1 MKKYLSYLKHIL
13 IEINFIINNSENLKY
28 EQFIDDEI
36 LKRAF
41 VRSIEIIGEAVKNL
55 PDSIKSKSVDIEWK
69 EIAGMRDRL
78 IHNYFAIDFEI
89 VWDVVQ
95 NEIPTLKEKIEK
107 IINYTKE

>member
-1 MKKYLSYLKHIL
+1 M
-13 IEINFIINNSENLKY
+13 
-28 EQFIDDEI
+28 
-36 LKRAF
+36 
-41 VRSIEIIGEAVKNL
+41 

-107 IINYTKE
+107 IINYTKEWAFYLEDPGYGSITHFFNFL

>member
-13 IEINFIINNSENLKY
+13 IEINFIINNSKDLKY

>member
-1 MKKYLSYLKHIL
+1 M
-13 IEINFIINNSENLKY
+13 
-28 EQFIDDEI
+28 
-36 LKRAF
+36 
-41 VRSIEIIGEAVKNL
+41 